1 MGMQKAK
8 VIVLWKFVQ
17 MFQKAT
23 EEARQGM
30 AGSGSLQ
37 RGPER
42 GHCVWLYRYTQSCS
56 GKPQNAGEAG
66 TEEPAKENCR
76 QEQLA
81 KDSGYICCVH
91 YNWMGGATEAP
102 GAQVLLPRA
111 RHAHKRLNR

>member
-66 TEEPAKENCR
+66 TEEPAKESCR
-76 QEQLA
+76 QNSWPKTAVTFAACTTTGWEGLP
-81 KDSGYICCVH
+81 KFLEPRCCCQELDTLTK
-91 YNWMGGATEAP
+91 G
-102 GAQVLLPRA
+102 
-111 RHAHKRLNR
+111 